1 MYTKRFHL
9 IEFKFIKTYLFYF
22 FNFNKYMNKYFK
34 TKVFINNTIRIEVF
48 IFYIYQKD
56 NDFFKILKH
65 QLIWNKKRSICL
77 IEITGE
83 YINLTIGNYLIIF
96 FGLLFIY
103 YLWVFIT
110 YFYFIFN
117 HFHLYKYYFNL
128 F

>member
-1 MYTKRFHL
+1 MLLTGFMNSKTLILTLFILIDVYFFIPLKKIMYTKRFHL

-65 QLIWNKKRSICL
+65 QLI
-77 IEITGE
+77 
-83 YINLTIGNYLIIF
+83 
-96 FGLLFIY
+96 
-103 YLWVFIT
+103 
-110 YFYFIFN
+110 
-117 HFHLYKYYFNL
+117 
-128 F
+128 